1 MKRFTRQ
8 VAIVGAAAL
17 FGLATVLPAMAADTT
32 TGAPANPSAAAE
44 APAVKHTP
52 TAVHHKASHVHAHK
66 AMHKHP
72 MVNARVK
79 EAQEALN
86 KDGYKMK
93 ADGIM
98 GKKTRAALK
107 EFQAK
112 HGLKATGQLNSA
124 TLKKL
129 HGG

>member
-1 MKRFTRQ
+1 MNRFTRQ
-8 VAIVGAAAL
+8 VATVGAAAL
-17 FGLATVLPAMAADTT
+17 FGLATVLPAMAADAAA
-32 TGAPANPSAAAE
+32 GAPATPSAAAQ
-44 APAVKHTP
+44 APAAKHTP
-52 TAVHHKASHVHAHK
+52 TAVHHKMSHAHAHK

-79 EAQEALN
+79 AVQEALS
-86 KDGYKMK
+86 KDGYKVK

-98 GKKTRAALK
+98 GGKTRAALK

-112 HGLKATGQLNSA
+112 NGLKATGQLNKA

-129 HGG
+129 HAG